1 MCQPSLV
8 ADPFKSGYDGAA
20 TAKPSQ
26 SLPLESDGESE
37 MRMKSAVESQFLFT
51 ATYAA
56 LLVAYA
62 DHDHDLLGLGRWI
75 DSTIGAVDSLL
86 FFLPQP
92 QALTLVEAIY
102 RHVLV
107 VGIIL
112 TAGWLW
118 LCRNDFA
125 SWARDII
132 EKYSALNHGD
142 TPSQKYLREAHGI
155 TTLGAVGTAYLLL
168 FDGVQITSGWLP
180 EKLTVFRAP
189 LLTTT
194 AFFLICHALALRK
207 LFTETTD

>member
-8 ADPFKSGYDGAA
+8 ADLSECGYNGAA
-20 TAKPSQ
+20 RLNQVSPQ
-26 SLPLESDGESE
+26 RRERDGESE

-51 ATYAA
+51 TTYAA

-62 DHDHDLLGLGRWI
+62 DLNNDFLGLGRWL
-75 DSTIGAVDSLL
+75 DSTTGAVDSLL

-92 QALTLVEAIY
+92 QALTLAEGIY

-112 TAGWLW
+112 TIGWLW
-118 LCRNDFA
+118 WCRAYFA
-125 SWARDII
+125 SWAKDINK
-132 EKYSALNHGD
+132 KYTALNHGN